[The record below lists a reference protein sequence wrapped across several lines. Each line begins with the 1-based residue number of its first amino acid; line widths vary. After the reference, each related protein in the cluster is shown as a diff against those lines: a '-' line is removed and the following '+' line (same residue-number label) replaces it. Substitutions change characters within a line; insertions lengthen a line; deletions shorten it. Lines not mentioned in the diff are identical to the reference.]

1 MLLCEGWG
9 FVSVEQE
16 RFPGPPFERA
26 CVQLAN
32 VSTPVDPPANHPRC
46 VRAARA
52 ILTVDGAL
60 TPPNHFNH
68 RYTNCSTLRDLI
80 SRPSETNVTQTLV
93 TCENCKSSRRNE
105 LNRRRRLPQL
115 AAWEGAG
122 APGIR
127 E

>member
-26 CVQLAN
+26 CVQLVN

-52 ILTVDGAL
+52 ILAVDGAL
-60 TPPNHFNH
+60 TPPKHFNH
-68 RYTNCSTLRDLI
+68 RYTNCNTLRDLI
-80 SRPSETNVTQTLV
+80 SQPPETNVTQTLV
-93 TCENCKSSRRNE
+93 TCENGKSSRRNE
-105 LNRRRRLPQL
+105 FDWRRRLPQL
-115 AAWEGAG
+115 AARQGAG